1 MKLINTTTKTSS
13 QPTTSYTA
21 AANYSE
27 ITNAIMDR
35 NTMEKII
42 SDLRNENARLLKE
55 NTSLISENRTLMKSN
70 EELKTQIAKT
80 QQILKVEIVESSE
93 EKPTVQKPIINK
105 LSTAKQTADLAPI
118 YTERK
123 LTKDDFKQVAMTV
136 KDLMD
141 DFVEWFNQKVFSI
154 TEFAKNIGPNAIEF
168 ANEIKDQFLKEIKK
182 SKFINF
188 IKDMIKK
195 IKDLMKIRTYSPLEM
210 SIAEYLNHEEQIDEE
225 KHMESS
231 KIEDMFAMLTNVMN
245 DLTKFKRDVDVRF
258 QTVNQQQHVV
268 QSTNPLGVSK
278 GEKINSLSSSYEAHA
293 INAYA
298 IEDRVRKLETEFRL
312 IKNKLN

>member
-13 QPTTSYTA
+13 QPVSSYAT
-21 AANYSE
+21 AANYNE

-35 NTMEKII
+35 NSMEKII
-42 SDLRNENARLLKE
+42 ADLRNENARLLKE
-55 NTSLISENRTLMKSN
+55 NASLLSENRMLTKSN
-70 EELKTQIAKT
+70 EEMKIQMAKT
-80 QQILKVEIVESSE
+80 QQILKVEIVESADGNS
-93 EKPTVQKPIINK
+93 INSNNK
-105 LSTAKQTADLAPI
+105 ISKQTTNDLAPI

-123 LTKDDFKQVAMTV
+123 LSKDEFKQVALTV

-168 ANEIKDQFLKEIKK
+168 ANEIKDQFLKEIKR

-245 DLTKFKRDVDVRF
+245 DLTKFKRDVDTRF
-258 QTVNQQQHVV
+258 QSVNQNPVV
-268 QSTNPLGVSK
+268 SSTNPLGVSK

>member
-13 QPTTSYTA
+13 QPVSSYATA
-21 AANYSE
+21 TNYNE

-42 SDLRNENARLLKE
+42 ADLRNENARLLKE
-55 NTSLISENRTLMKSN
+55 NASLLSENRMLSKTN
-70 EELKTQIAKT
+70 EEMKTQMAKT
-80 QQILKVEIVESSE
+80 QQILKVEIVENVDGKSVNGNS
-93 EKPTVQKPIINK
+93 VNK
-105 LSTAKQTADLAPI
+105 ISKQTTTNDLAPV

-123 LTKDDFKQVAMTV
+123 LSKDDFKQVALTV

-168 ANEIKDQFLKEIKK
+168 ANEIKVQFLKEIKR

-225 KHMESS
+225 KHIESS

-245 DLTKFKRDVDVRF
+245 DLTKFKRDVDTRF
-258 QTVNQQQHVV
+258 QSVNQPQVV
-268 QSTNPLGVSK
+268 SSTNPLSVSK

>member
-13 QPTTSYTA
+13 QPTTSYSAVT
-21 AANYSE
+21 NYSE

-55 NTSLISENRTLMKSN
+55 NTSLVSENRMLSKTN
-70 EELKTQIAKT
+70 EELKTQITKT

-93 EKPTVQKPIINK
+93 EKPTVQKPIVSKPIT
-105 LSTAKQTADLAPI
+105 SKQTADLAPV

-225 KHMESS
+225 KHIESS

-245 DLTKFKRDVDVRF
+245 DLTKFKQDVNVRF
-258 QTVNQQQHVV
+258 QSVSQPHVV

>member
-21 AANYSE
+21 VTNYSE

-55 NTSLISENRTLMKSN
+55 NTSLVSENRTLMKSN

-80 QQILKVEIVESSE
+80 QQILKVEIVENTE
-93 EKPTVQKPIINK
+93 EKPVVNKPIISK
-105 LSTAKQTADLAPI
+105 PITTKQTADLAPV

-245 DLTKFKRDVDVRF
+245 DLTKFKQDVNVRF
-258 QTVNQQQHVV
+258 QSVSQPHVV

>member
-13 QPTTSYTA
+13 QPVSNYTT
-21 AANYSE
+21 AANYNE

-35 NTMEKII
+35 NSMEKII
-42 SDLRNENARLLKE
+42 ADLRNENARLLKE
-55 NTSLISENRTLMKSN
+55 NATLLSENRMLTKSN
-70 EELKTQIAKT
+70 EEMKTQMAKT
-80 QQILKVEIVESSE
+80 QQILKVEIVESADGNS
-93 EKPTVQKPIINK
+93 VNANNK
-105 LSTAKQTADLAPI
+105 ISKQTTTNDLAPI

-123 LTKDDFKQVAMTV
+123 LSKDDFKQVALTV

-168 ANEIKDQFLKEIKK
+168 ANEIKDQFLKEIKR

-245 DLTKFKRDVDVRF
+245 DLSKFKRDVDTRF
-258 QTVNQQQHVV
+258 QSVNQTHVV
-268 QSTNPLGVSK
+268 SSTNPLTVSK

-293 INAYA
+293 LNAYA

>member
-13 QPTTSYTA
+13 QPTTTYA
-21 AANYSE
+21 AVTNYSE

-55 NTSLISENRTLMKSN
+55 NTSLISENRMLSKTN
-70 EELKTQIAKT
+70 EELKTQITKT
-80 QQILKVEIVESSE
+80 QQILKVEIVENTE

-105 LSTAKQTADLAPI
+105 LSTAKQTADLAPV

-225 KHMESS
+225 KHIESS

-258 QTVNQQQHVV
+258 QSVSQPHVV
-268 QSTNPLGVSK
+268 STTNPLGVSK

>member
-1 MKLINTTTKTSS
+1 MLTKT
-13 QPTTSYTA
+13 
-21 AANYSE
+21 NDE
-27 ITNAIMDR
+27 M
-35 NTMEKII
+35 KIQ
-42 SDLRNENARLLKE
+42 
-55 NTSLISENRTLMKSN
+55 MV
-70 EELKTQIAKT
+70 KT
-80 QQILKVEIVESSE
+80 QQILKVEIVESADGNS
-93 EKPTVQKPIINK
+93 INSNNK
-105 LSTAKQTADLAPI
+105 ISKQTTNDLAPI

-123 LTKDDFKQVAMTV
+123 LSKDEFKQVALTV

-168 ANEIKDQFLKEIKK
+168 ANEIKDQFLKEIKR

-245 DLTKFKRDVDVRF
+245 DLTKFKRDVDTRF
-258 QTVNQQQHVV
+258 QSVNQNPVV
-268 QSTNPLGVSK
+268 SSTNPLGVSK

>member
-13 QPTTSYTA
+13 QPTTTYVAGT
-21 AANYSE
+21 NYSE

-42 SDLRNENARLLKE
+42 SDLRNENTRLLKE

-93 EKPTVQKPIINK
+93 EKTTVQKPIVSKPI
-105 LSTAKQTADLAPI
+105 STKQTADLAPV

-123 LTKDDFKQVAMTV
+123 LTKDDFKQVALTV

-225 KHMESS
+225 KHIESS

>member
-13 QPTTSYTA
+13 QPVTSYST

-27 ITNAIMDR
+27 IANAITDR
-35 NTMEKII
+35 NAMEKII
-42 SDLRNENARLLKE
+42 ADLRNENARLLKE
-55 NTSLISENRTLMKSN
+55 NSHLINENRILSKTN
-70 EELKTQIAKT
+70 EELKTQITKT
-80 QQILKVEIVESSE
+80 QQILKVEIVESVG
-93 EKPTVQKPIINK
+93 EKPITNPPINK
-105 LSTAKQTADLAPI
+105 ITTKQTNTADLAPI
-118 YTERK
+118 YAERK
-123 LTKDDFKQVAMTV
+123 LTKDDFKQVATTV

-141 DFVEWFNQKVFSI
+141 DFVEWFNEKVFSI

-168 ANEIKDQFLKEIKK
+168 VTEIKDQFLKEIKK

-210 SIAEYLNHEEQIDEE
+210 SIAEYLNHEEKIDEE
-225 KHMESS
+225 KHIESS
-231 KIEDMFAMLTNVMN
+231 KIEDMFGMLTNVMN
-245 DLTKFKRDVDVRF
+245 DLTKFKRDVDTRF
-258 QTVNQQQHVV
+258 QTVNQNHVV
-268 QSTNPLGVSK
+268 STTNPLSVSK